1 MQYFIG
7 IKVPN
12 NYSKTIQNIRESLNL
27 KTTEPHITIIPPN
40 ILPNDDI
47 FIKDLILCCSNI
59 SQFDIEIA
67 DIGKFDDRVIFL
79 KINSSKISNV
89 KNKIVNA
96 LNLTE
101 EKRRFVPHLTI
112 LKRKYMNKTNIE
124 KVQQIVKNK
133 LPDKQNYIVTSLVVY
148 QQKTDNAAFVPYMEI
163 PLNSQNQI

>member
-7 IKVPN
+7 IKIPN
-12 NYSKTIQNIRESLNL
+12 NYSKTIQIIRESLNL

-47 FIKDLILCCSNI
+47 FIKDLILCCSNV
-59 SQFDIEIA
+59 SQFDVEIA

-79 KINSSKISNV
+79 KINSDEISNV

-96 LNLTE
+96 LKLTE

-124 KVQQIVKNK
+124 KVHQIVKNK
-133 LPDKQNYIVTSLVVY
+133 LPDKQSYIVTSLVVY
-148 QQKTDNAAFVPYMEI
+148 QQKTDNAAFQPFMEI
-163 PLNSQNQI
+163 PLQIKN